1 MDVSAVTAPSSVA
14 DAARFAER
22 VSRMPAAEQRQ
33 VVAQQFE
40 AILLRQF
47 LAPVLESMPGD
58 KSGIYGYMLTDAFA
72 QKLSAGPGLGLA
84 RMMEKQFS
92 PPGENRNLTTSH
104 STGQPPV
111 GLNAARPT

>member
-1 MDVSAVTAPSSVA
+1 MEVSAVTAPSPAA

-22 VSRMPAAEQRQ
+22 VSQMPAADQRK

-58 KSGIYGYMLTDAFA
+58 KSGVYGYMLTDAFA
-72 QKLSAGPGLGLA
+72 QQLSAGSGLGLG
-84 RMMEKQFS
+84 RLMETQLS
-92 PPGENRNLTTSH
+92 PPGEKQELK
-104 STGQPPV
+104 P
-111 GLNAARPT
+111 LRPTSSPSPG